1 MNFESQTDQDIRI
14 YIEKEL
20 TSLSEQ
26 LPSLRHDDL
35 SIIQETLQRKC
46 QGIFLWV
53 KLVMLELQWKYHD
66 EGCSL
71 REMEEILISIP
82 ADLAT
87 LYDRMFLKI
96 ESQTPR
102 QRKETEAILAWIAK
116 GTVYHDLMN
125 DIIAIA
131 ACDHS
136 ELTASTLTRNRLG
149 GHAEIEKRVFSR
161 CVNFLEWTPKYNGSL
176 CRGFLNT
183 FLSFHWHVYCFS
195 SLYAVT
201 SAALNHVNHWT
212 DSSLEF
218 IHATAREFITTRL
231 RAVDREQL
239 VEDQTTKVAHFVAT
253 FDPSWS
259 LLVKSWPKLQTEQ
272 LKTANLNSAVRLFD
286 DLKVP
291 MFPSK
296 LDVCLHRYFFQDA
309 TNPTHEQ
316 ELGPTIIAAR
326 IYFTLLL
333 SAVV

>member
-136 ELTASTLTRNRLG
+136 ELTASTSPLFLARL
-149 GHAEIEKRVFSR
+149 
-161 CVNFLEWTPKYNGSL
+161 
-176 CRGFLNT
+176 
-183 FLSFHWHVYCFS
+183 
-195 SLYAVT
+195 
-201 SAALNHVNHWT
+201 AL
-212 DSSLEF
+212 
-218 IHATAREFITTRL
+218 
-231 RAVDREQL
+231 
-239 VEDQTTKVAHFVAT
+239 K
-253 FDPSWS
+253 
-259 LLVKSWPKLQTEQ
+259 
-272 LKTANLNSAVRLFD
+272 
-286 DLKVP
+286 DL
-291 MFPSK
+291 
-296 LDVCLHRYFFQDA
+296 D
-309 TNPTHEQ
+309 
-316 ELGPTIIAAR
+316 GI
-326 IYFTLLL
+326 
-333 SAVV
+333 